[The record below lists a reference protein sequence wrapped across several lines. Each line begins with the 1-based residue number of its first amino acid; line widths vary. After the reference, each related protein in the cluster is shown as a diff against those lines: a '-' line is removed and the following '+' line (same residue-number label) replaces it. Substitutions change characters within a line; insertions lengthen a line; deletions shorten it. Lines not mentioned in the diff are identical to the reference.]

1 MTEVLVPVRYPLSD
15 NSRATLDAAVT
26 IAREES
32 ADLTVLHVDPYH
44 EGRRVT
50 RRELEQAVRGLVA
63 ELSDVRY
70 VVSRGMLVEET
81 ILEEAADRDADI
93 VVIGKAQVGRWK
105 RLIRQ
110 LGGDPD
116 IERYLK
122 DELDCRLVIVDN

>member
-1 MTEVLVPVRYPLSD
+1 MSEVLVPVRYPLSE

-50 RRELEQAVRGLVA
+50 RRELERAVRGLVA
-63 ELSDVRY
+63 DLSDVRY

-122 DELDCRLVIVDN
+122 DELDCRLVIVNN